1 MKLNQELYSYFE
13 KIKTDGSI
21 DNISKYCRDDYYEM
35 VADAFAEVELSS
47 KPSKESQKIV
57 KILMKYMKGE

>member
-13 KIKTDGSI
+13 KIKTAGGI
-21 DNISKYCRDDYYEM
+21 YNISKYCRDGYYEM
-35 VADAFAEVELSS
+35 VVDTFVEVELSS
-47 KPSKESQKIV
+47 KPSKESQKNV

>member
-1 MKLNQELYSYFE
+1 MAA
-13 KIKTDGSI
+13 
-21 DNISKYCRDDYYEM
+21 YCRDDYYEM